1 MLLFGELP
9 DEKVSE
15 ACWLSKYSTYC
26 RYIICSTISAWYMS
40 AWDRMF
46 DSYSNLA
53 PQNRHLNFISLK
65 FWIKWVSFHS
75 VKWSFYWNFSIYL
88 VLMRWVV
95 LNKICVFYLMCPFI
109 MVLQHG
115 RCATLQCS
123 YYIKYYISYITSHY
137 AFVFKHRYMQIW
149 LPILVSK
156 R

>member
-15 ACWLSKYSTYC
+15 AFWRSKYWTYC

-65 FWIKWVSFHS
+65 FWIQWGFPKISNYLVDQMNCLKQNLRVLLDVSLYNGPAAWPMCNTS
-75 VKWSFYWNFSIYL
+75 VQLLYKVLHKLYNFSIMLSYSSID
-88 VLMRWVV
+88 
-95 LNKICVFYLMCPFI
+95 IC
-109 MVLQHG
+109 
-115 RCATLQCS
+115 
-123 YYIKYYISYITSHY
+123 
-137 AFVFKHRYMQIW
+137 RYGCF
-149 LPILVSK
+149 LVSK